1 MAPPFRGR
9 ALRRPG
15 AAGGAPSTW
24 RPCATGQDPPNV
36 GGGGGGGWG
45 SRLAHLAL
53 PRRGATALPS
63 QTAAPEVML
72 GFLPPDLLGRLRP
85 RGGQR
90 RGLWP
95 VLRGFLRLALPPRP
109 SPARPLRG

>member
-36 GGGGGGGWG
+36 GGGGGGLGLKAGTLG
-45 SRLAHLAL
+45 SSPKGGYCSPLA
-53 PRRGATALPS
+53 
-63 QTAAPEVML
+63 
-72 GFLPPDLLGRLRP
+72 D
-85 RGGQR
+85 GG
-90 RGLWP
+90 
-95 VLRGFLRLALPPRP
+95 
-109 SPARPLRG
+109 S